1 MPNSDLERVL
11 ASKLNVPGIGNNP
24 MSPEEFV
31 ARLHAISIEEGVPY
45 GRVHALFKAEADYGA
60 SAAQFKGYLALSDA
74 FKALF
79 LETTELL
86 NGVYWPQKEVQ
97 FSTEYVMFLPRL
109 TLSFQSLCGAERVA
123 LKGYPYLGYT
133 VLRNVFDSLVLISA
147 ALQKFTDFY
156 SIEGV
161 DPNKSFDSSTYNKLR
176 KKTERTVRELM
187 TGPQSGLTSETI
199 AALAH
204 WDALF
209 DHETHGAR
217 LSLAG
222 TMGWMKGTEPLEVLP
237 KFDSSSFA
245 MFMNRYCE
253 IAWMIHRLLPLTQ
266 TADALLP
273 VSWGDKWRIVDDS
286 FERTVFALEQQLGK
300 KIGGALKEF
309 VKAKFPFEAASPFPL

>member
-1 MPNSDLERVL
+1 MN
-11 ASKLNVPGIGNNP
+11 
-24 MSPEEFV
+24 PEEFV
-31 ARLHAISIEEGVPY
+31 ARLDAISIEEGIPY
-45 GRVHALFKAEADYGA
+45 GRVQALFEAEAAYGE

-86 NGVYWPQKEVQ
+86 NSVCWPQKKTPL
-97 FSTEYVMFLPRL
+97 SAEYVLFLPRL
-109 TLSFQSLCGAERVA
+109 TLSFQLLCGAERAA

-133 VLRNVFDSLVLISA
+133 ALRNIFDSLVLVSA

-156 SIEGV
+156 SIEGL
-161 DPNKSFDSSTYNKLR
+161 DPTQPFDVSTYKKLR
-176 KKTERTVRELM
+176 RKTELTVSQLM
-187 TGPQSGLTSETI
+187 TGAKSGLTPETI
-199 AALAH
+199 VELAQ

-222 TMGWMKGTEPLEVLP
+222 AMGWMKGTEPLGVLP
-237 KFDSSSFA
+237 KFDSASFA

-253 IAWMIHRLLPLTQ
+253 IAWMAHRLLPLTQ

-273 VSWGDKWRIVDDS
+273 TGWGEKWRVVDDS
-286 FERTVFALEQQLGK
+286 FERTVFALKAQLGK
-300 KIGGALKEF
+300 RIGGALTEF
-309 VKAKFPFEAASPFPL
+309 VKTKFPFKASSPFPL